1 MKVVERR
8 GQSIM
13 TQVSSGKMFTRNSC
27 GRDRCPLRLSNRSCF
42 DSCYKESVVY
52 LSFCKLCENREKA
65 SVYIGE
71 TSRTLFTRA
80 GQHYK
85 DYTRIKTRAENGA
98 AGDKGSQT
106 SWILDHVNKE
116 HGGENISNPVQI
128 VNFMLLSDHQDPF
141 TRQTVESVWIQE
153 ALDRGQLQIGRKTL
167 KISSLNRKGE
177 FFCARERW
185 DSRR

>member
-1 MKVVERR
+1 M
-8 GQSIM
+8 
-13 TQVSSGKMFTRNSC
+13 
-27 GRDRCPLRLSNRSCF
+27 
-42 DSCYKESVVY
+42 
-52 LSFCKLCENREKA
+52 
-65 SVYIGE
+65 
-71 TSRTLFTRA
+71 FTRA

-98 AGDKGSQT
+98 AGDEGSQT
-106 SWILDHVNKE
+106 SWILDPANKE
-116 HGGENISNPVQI
+116 HGGENISNPDQI
-128 VNFMLLSDHQDPF
+128 VNFMLLSDHPDPF